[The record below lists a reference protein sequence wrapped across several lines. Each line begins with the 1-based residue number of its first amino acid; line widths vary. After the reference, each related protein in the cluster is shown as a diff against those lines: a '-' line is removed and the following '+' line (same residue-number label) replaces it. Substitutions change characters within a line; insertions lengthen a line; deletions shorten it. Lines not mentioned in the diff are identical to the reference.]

1 MSMAL
6 FPVPES
12 SRDSWLS
19 TPSRSARPAA
29 VMVSM
34 ILMATC
40 PPLMAQSTV
49 STADVGQAVSG
60 DGDQLHEVTVTA
72 ERVAENELKT
82 PIAVTA
88 LSGEQLTQANIV
100 STTELKGLV
109 PSLNI
114 VNQGGGGAGA
124 FGQNQMSVFIRG
136 VGSSSRFFNNDIGIG
151 VYLDDVFVP
160 STQNL
165 NLDFYDLSSI
175 QILKGPQGTL
185 FGRNSFGGALLL
197 TAAPPGHEFGGFAQA
212 SVGSFSRLDTQG
224 AVNIPFSDVLT
235 SRFSFFSSDVDGY
248 ITHLLDSG
256 RNDDIHEKSARYQ
269 LHYEPNSSF
278 NADLLLSDGES
289 HDNGNEEITVGCNPN
304 AHYVKDYAIAHP
316 NGQPYCTQFKPLGQ
330 PYTVYGNTVSAFPT
344 PLYAYNADGSI
355 LGPSGLSINGA
366 LSSGGRQPF
375 DEGELGTISLRL
387 TWNISD
393 ELSIKSITG
402 LRKSNLDSY
411 RDDGTPVGLYTEEDI
426 YWNRNY
432 TQELQAL
439 AKLWGGRL
447 NLVAG
452 LYYFHDNASSIQDTG
467 PDYDDPV
474 GYYYGNIVEEK
485 SLAAYLQATVA
496 VTDQFSVIL
505 GGRGN
510 HDEKSSSSQV
520 WEGCYGSY
528 AQEYASQQASATG
541 GVGGCWIP
549 GPAYGDYASASNT
562 WKHFDPRVQLQYQW
576 TPDVMSYVSATSGYL
591 SGGFNAQL
599 PYFPP
604 AGVPASSYY
613 NLPFQQETLWNYEV
627 GLKGEWFN
635 HRLRVDVDGFDQI
648 FNNFQTSIITYYNGI
663 DVSTTSS
670 GADVHERGYEVQID
684 AIPIDN
690 LTLITTFSR
699 LGQGYDAIF
708 PSAQASLNKNAKP
721 TTAPLEQ
728 GSLLANYTVHL
739 PNGGSIVPAL
749 NWRYVGIQYSGSYPL
764 QYLEPGYALL
774 GANFTYN
781 APGNKWSI
789 GLWGNNVTNKY
800 YYETYTNQNV
810 LNTNIGLQQIT
821 PGRPR
826 EVGATFRWNF

>member
-1 MSMAL
+1 
-6 FPVPES
+6 
-12 SRDSWLS
+12 
-19 TPSRSARPAA
+19 
-29 VMVSM
+29 
-34 ILMATC
+34 
-40 PPLMAQSTV
+40 MAQTTV
-49 STADVGQAVSG
+49 LASAADQALTAE
-60 DGDQLHEVTVTA
+60 GDQLREVTVTA
-72 ERVAENELKT
+72 ERIAQSELKT
-82 PIAVTA
+82 PIAITV
-88 LSGEQLTQANIV
+88 LSGEQLNDANAF
-100 STTELKGLV
+100 SSTELKGLV

-124 FGQNQMSVFIRG
+124 FGQNQMAIYIRG

-151 VYLDDVFVP
+151 VYIDDVYVP
-160 STQNL
+160 TTQNL
-165 NLDFYDLSSI
+165 NLDFYDISSI

-185 FGRNSFGGALLL
+185 FGRNSFGGAVLL
-197 TAAPPGHEFGGFAQA
+197 TAAPPGQEFGGYAQA

-224 AVNIPFSDVLT
+224 AVNIPFSDILT
-235 SRFSFFSSDVDGY
+235 SRFSFYSSDVDGY

-256 RNDDIHEKSARYQ
+256 KNDDIHEKSARYQ
-269 LHYEPNSSF
+269 LHFEPSSDF

-304 AHYVKDYAIAHP
+304 GHYVKDYGIAHP
-316 NGQPYCTQFKPLGQ
+316 GSEPYCTQFKPLGQ
-330 PYTVYGNTVSAFPT
+330 PYEVYGNTVSDFPT
-344 PLYAYNADGSI
+344 PLYAYNANGSI
-355 LGPSGLSINGA
+355 LGPSGLSRNGA

-375 DEGELGTISLRL
+375 DDGQLGTISLRL
-387 TWNISD
+387 TWTISD

-402 LRKSNLDSY
+402 LRKSDLDSY

-426 YWNRNY
+426 YWDRNY
-432 TQELQAL
+432 TEELQAL

-485 SLAAYLQATVA
+485 SLAAYLQATLA
-496 VTDQFSVIL
+496 VTDKFSVIL
-505 GGRGN
+505 GGREN

-528 AQEYASQQASATG
+528 AQEYASQQTSTTG
-541 GVGGCWIP
+541 GAGGCWIP

-562 WKHFDPRVQLQYQW
+562 WKHFDPRVQFQYQW
-576 TPDVMSYVSATSGYL
+576 TPDVMSYISATSGYL

-627 GLKGEWFN
+627 GVKGEWFN
-635 HRLRVDVDGFDQI
+635 HRLRVDIDGYDQI
-648 FNNFQTSIITYYNGI
+648 FNNFQTSITTYYNGI
-663 DVSTTSS
+663 DVGTTSS
-670 GADVHERGYEVQID
+670 GADVHERGYELQID

-690 LTLITTFSR
+690 LDVIANFSR

-708 PSAQASLNKNAKP
+708 PAAQASLSKNAAP
-721 TTAPLEQ
+721 TSAPLEQ
-728 GSLLANYTVHL
+728 AALLAKYTAHL
-739 PNGGSIVPAL
+739 SNGGAIVPAL
-749 NWRYVGIQYSGSYPL
+749 NWRYIGIQFSGSYPL

-774 GANFTYN
+774 GANIAYT
-781 APGNKWSI
+781 APGGKWSI
-789 GLWGNNVTNKY
+789 ALWGNNVTNKY
-800 YYETYTNQNV
+800 YYESYANPNV

-826 EVGATFRWNF
+826 EVGATFRYNF

>member
-1 MSMAL
+1 MSN
-6 FPVPES
+6 
-12 SRDSWLS
+12 
-19 TPSRSARPAA
+19 ARWTVVA
-29 VMVSM
+29 S
-34 ILMATC
+34 ILMVFCA
-40 PPLMAQSTV
+40 PLMAQSTAQTSAV
-49 STADVGQAVSG
+49 AQAGAVE
-60 DGDQLHEVTVTA
+60 GDQLQEVTVTA

-82 PIAVTA
+82 PIAITA
-88 LSGEQLTQANIV
+88 LSNAQLTEANV
-100 STTELKGLV
+100 TSTTDLKGLV

-114 VNQGGGGAGA
+114 VNQSGGGAGA
-124 FGQNQMSVFIRG
+124 FGENQMSIYIRG

-151 VYLDDVFVP
+151 VYIDDVYIP
-160 STQNL
+160 TTQNL
-165 NLDFYDLSSI
+165 NLDFYDLSDI

-185 FGRNSFGGALLL
+185 FGRNSFGGAVLL
-197 TAAPPGHEFGGFAQA
+197 TTAPPSQQFGGFAQA
-212 SVGSFSRLDTQG
+212 SIGSFSRLDTQG
-224 AVNIPFSDVLT
+224 ALNMPFSDVLT

-256 RNDDIHEKSARYQ
+256 TNDDIHEKSARYQ
-269 LHYEPNSSF
+269 VHFEPSSAF
-278 NADLLLSDGES
+278 SADLMLSDAES
-289 HDNGNEEITVGCNPN
+289 HDNGNEEITVGCNPQ

-316 NGQPYCTQFKPLGQ
+316 TSEPYCTQFKPLGQ
-330 PYTVYGNTVSAFPT
+330 PYEVYGNSVSDLPT

-355 LGPSGLSINGA
+355 LGPSGLSRNGA
-366 LSSGGRQPF
+366 LSSGGRQPY
-375 DEGELGTISLRL
+375 DEGQLGTVSLRM
-387 TWNISD
+387 TWTISD

-402 LRKSNLDSY
+402 LRKSDLASY
-411 RDDGTPVGLYTEEDI
+411 RDDGTPVGLYTEQDI
-426 YWNRNY
+426 YWDRNY
-432 TQELQAL
+432 TEELQAL

-452 LYYFHDNASSIQDTG
+452 LYYYHDNASSIQDTG

-474 GYYYGNIVEEK
+474 GYYYGNIVVEK
-485 SLAAYLQATVA
+485 SFAAYLQATIA
-496 VTDQFSVIL
+496 VTNKFSITL
-505 GGRGN
+505 GGREN

-528 AQEYASQQASATG
+528 AQEYASQQTNATG

-549 GPAYGDYASASNT
+549 GPADGDYASAAAT
-562 WKHFDPRVQLQYQW
+562 WKHFDPRLQLQYQW

-613 NLPFQQETLWNYEV
+613 NLPFQQETMWNYEV

-635 HRLRVDVDGFDQI
+635 HRLRVDIDGFDQI
-648 FNNFQTSIITYYNGI
+648 FDNFQTSIITYYNGI
-663 DVSTTSS
+663 DVGTTSS
-670 GADVHERGYEVQID
+670 GADVHERGYELEID

-690 LTLITTFSR
+690 LTLMATFSR

-708 PSAQASLNKNAKP
+708 PAAQASLSKNAAP

-728 GSLLANYTVHL
+728 ASLLANYTAHL
-739 PNGGSIVPAL
+739 PNGGTVVPAL
-749 NWRYVGIQYSGSYPL
+749 NWRYEGTQFSGTYPL

-774 GANFTYN
+774 GANLAYH

-789 GLWGNNVTNKY
+789 AFWGNNVTNKY
-800 YYETYTNQNV
+800 YFESYTNRNV
-810 LNTNIGLQQIT
+810 PNTNIGIQQIT